1 MNTAI
6 NVQKIFLIT
15 IHHFVILSFFHNSIS
30 YFAEHEKHLSQ
41 NINVRHSIACFG
53 NNMDKIKKLRSPSE
67 PHGPIEWH

>member
-15 IHHFVILSFFHNSIS
+15 IHHFVILSFFHNSVS
-30 YFAEHEKHLSQ
+30 YFVEHEKHLSQ

-53 NNMDKIKKLRSPSE
+53 NNMDKIKNSEALPS
-67 PHGPIEWH
+67 HMGP